1 MSTPPQVVIDDA
13 SICDS
18 SASRSCFTFTGRQWA
33 VQSDNPDTFLR
44 TTHFGSGNF
53 DNFVYSVTFT
63 GTAIEIFGQIHCE
76 APPCEFYFS
85 LDGEPPTRGSNEETF
100 RSIFRLGAEKI
111 GSTPSTHTF
120 RISNTTSSLVVDYAL
135 VDEPLNT
142 PLEGKG
148 NLWANINN
156 TAVVYHGAW
165 NKFYNTEKTGESMQ
179 SMSPSGK

>member
-44 TTHFGSGNF
+44 TTPLGSGNF

-100 RSIFRLGAEKI
+100 RSIFDWEPRRLAEYPK
-111 GSTPSTHTF
+111 HAH
-120 RISNTTSSLVVDYAL
+120 ISDIQHHQQ
-135 VDEPLNT
+135 PR
-142 PLEGKG
+142 G
-148 NLWANINN
+148 
-156 TAVVYHGAW
+156 
-165 NKFYNTEKTGESMQ
+165 
-179 SMSPSGK
+179 

>member
-33 VQSDNPDTFLR
+33 VPSDNPDTFLR
-44 TTHFGSGNF
+44 TIHFGSGNF

-85 LDGEPPTRGSNEETF
+85 LDGEPPTRGFKRGDLSQHI
-100 RSIFRLGAEKI
+100 SI
-111 GSTPSTHTF
+111 GSREDWQYPKHAH
-120 RISNTTSSLVVDYAL
+120 ISDIQHHQQ
-135 VDEPLNT
+135 PR
-142 PLEGKG
+142 G
-148 NLWANINN
+148 
-156 TAVVYHGAW
+156 
-165 NKFYNTEKTGESMQ
+165 
-179 SMSPSGK
+179 